1 MSVAAVSLPDWRYLG
16 AAVQLNISTMVAGL
30 PTLLRYLPGFTP
42 PSFSCYSAAASDF
55 GDVWA
60 PCRRHDSYGFPFP
73 AEKQMDRCSELSRW
87 LLTEEAHEPGPR
99 RQKDKFIVALWSED
113 TCNGLIYHRTSHL
126 GVIGITD
133 RRSAI
138 KRRPGKLGLEEKFE
152 KSVCLNDC
160 PLDDSKWSNRRGKRD
175 DVLVA
180 SRAYLQTLPMAMG
193 QHSVLKR
200 RKEKETP
207 ASLPGR
213 EFMPAAGK

>member
-1 MSVAAVSLPDWRYLG
+1 
-16 AAVQLNISTMVAGL
+16 MVAGL

-207 ASLPGR
+207 AR
-213 EFMPAAGK
+213 

>member
-87 LLTEEAHEPGPR
+87 LLTEEAHG
-99 RQKDKFIVALWSED
+99 
-113 TCNGLIYHRTSHL
+113 
-126 GVIGITD
+126 
-133 RRSAI
+133 
-138 KRRPGKLGLEEKFE
+138 
-152 KSVCLNDC
+152 
-160 PLDDSKWSNRRGKRD
+160 
-175 DVLVA
+175 
-180 SRAYLQTLPMAMG
+180 
-193 QHSVLKR
+193 
-200 RKEKETP
+200 
-207 ASLPGR
+207 
-213 EFMPAAGK
+213 

>member
-1 MSVAAVSLPDWRYLG
+1 M
-16 AAVQLNISTMVAGL
+16 
-30 PTLLRYLPGFTP
+30 
-42 PSFSCYSAAASDF
+42 
-55 GDVWA
+55 
-60 PCRRHDSYGFPFP
+60 
-73 AEKQMDRCSELSRW
+73 
-87 LLTEEAHEPGPR
+87 
-99 RQKDKFIVALWSED
+99 ALWSED

-207 ASLPGR
+207 AR
-213 EFMPAAGK
+213 